1 MFYLSCNTSNQV
13 YTVCLCGDSHSLDQ
27 IYICLHL
34 YINFLHLHAISK
46 DPFNTEIT
54 WRGPLLWLC
63 FLHSTCGSFQAWPCG
78 IGLSGWYS
86 ASCFCW
92 ENTRGIFGCLL
103 ISSECRAG
111 RQENTHFQAFVKWFP
126 YVNTHMHTGAHTH
139 TQSSLHS
146 PALISSWLSA
156 SCYSA
161 GDDTH
166 ARTHTHTHTHTHSHG
181 HARAPYAHSRVIH
194 ASFQIT
200 VLIKRSQKTERKLN
214 KPRRP
219 NEAVG
224 HSFRSNPRDQPPVL
238 FFEYNSGVS

>member
-78 IGLSGWYS
+78 IVWVVGIPPPVFAGKTQGEYLAVCLSPPS
-86 ASCFCW
+86 AALVD
-92 ENTRGIFGCLL
+92 R
-103 ISSECRAG
+103 R
-111 RQENTHFQAFVKWFP
+111 THTSRPLWSDFP
-126 YVNTHMHTGAHTH
+126 TWTHTCTQAHTH
-139 TQSSLHS
+139 TRRAPSIHPRLSLPGCLH
-146 PALISSWLSA
+146 PATQLEM
-156 SCYSA
+156 
-161 GDDTH
+161 
-166 ARTHTHTHTHTHSHG
+166 THTRARTHTHTHSHG